1 MAKSLLILFVAF
13 CVWLSTDLD
22 YSADGDGRDRM
33 HSIEKMM
40 KWSPSKAKMLIED
53 FEVAADNN
61 RATNLHGMNAVQIH
75 KVAVK
80 KRILLY
86 EKNIK
91 MMRSALEGAKS
102 SGEKVVQLM
111 PGNPRTIVTLEEL
124 ESRLHNTEVELVGVK
139 QEAESFWW

>member
-1 MAKSLLILFVAF
+1 
-13 CVWLSTDLD
+13 
-22 YSADGDGRDRM
+22 
-33 HSIEKMM
+33 
-40 KWSPSKAKMLIED
+40 
-53 FEVAADNN
+53 
-61 RATNLHGMNAVQIH
+61 MNAVQIH